1 MTTSSPSIDPML
13 RTALQS
19 YRTALHTFASSPSN
33 FQILKSLPSS
43 LPPPPPKTLYILD
56 SSFNPPTLA
65 HLRIAKTALLSDPIP
80 SPTPKRL
87 LLLLATQN
95 ADKAPKPAA
104 FEQRLVMMEIF
115 ASSLLSETE
124 QKIEGF
130 GIDIGVTKL
139 PYFADKAKSI
149 EESGLYP
156 GSTQQVHLLGYD
168 TLTRLLSTKYYP
180 PTHTLQPLHPFLEK
194 HRLLVTYRAD
204 DDWGTRAEQDEYL
217 KDIEEGRRDGDGA
230 KREWVGEGRIRMV
243 EGRKDGEEIISSTR
257 VREAAKKGDREALE
271 KLVTKGVG
279 DWVLG
284 ERLYLDD

>member
-1 MTTSSPSIDPML
+1 MTTLSPSTDPML

-19 YRTALHTFASSPSN
+19 YRSALHTFASSPSN

-43 LPPPPPKTLYILD
+43 SQSTPPKTLYVLD

-80 SPTPKRL
+80 APVPTRL

-95 ADKAPKPAA
+95 ADKAAKPAA
-104 FEQRLVMMEIF
+104 FEQRLVMMEIL
-115 ASSLLSETE
+115 ASSLISDAQQGVESL
-124 QKIEGF
+124 

-139 PYFADKAKSI
+139 PYFADKSNSI
-149 EESGLYP
+149 ENSGLYP
-156 GSTQQVHLLGYD
+156 VSTQQVHLLGYD

-180 PTHTLQPLHPFLEK
+180 PTHTLQPLHPFLGK

-204 DDWGTRAEQDEYL
+204 DDWGTRSEQDEYL
-217 KDIEEGRRDGDGA
+217 KDIEGGKRDGDGA
-230 KREWVGEGRIRMV
+230 RREWVTEGRIRMV
-243 EGRKDGEEIISSTR
+243 EGRKEGEEIISSTR
-257 VREAAKKGDREALE
+257 VREAAKNGDRKALE

-284 ERLYLDD
+284 ESLYVDD

>member
-1 MTTSSPSIDPML
+1 ML
-13 RTALQS
+13 RTALQT
-19 YRTALHTFASSPSN
+19 YRSALHTFASSPSN

-43 LPPPPPKTLYILD
+43 PHPTPPKTLYILD

-65 HLRIAKTALLSDPIP
+65 HLRIAQTALLSDPIP
-80 SPTPKRL
+80 SPSPKRL

-115 ASSLLSETE
+115 ASSLVSETE
-124 QKIEGF
+124 QKVEGL

-149 EESGLYP
+149 EDSELYP
-156 GSTQQVHLLGYD
+156 SSTQQVHLLGYD

-180 PTHTLQPLHPFLEK
+180 PTHTLQPLHPFLDK

-204 DDWGTRAEQDEYL
+204 DDWGTKSEQDEYL
-217 KDIEEGRRDGDGA
+217 RDIEKGKREGDGA
-230 KREWVGEGRIRMV
+230 KREWVSEGKIRMV
-243 EGRKDGEEIISSTR
+243 EGRREGEEVISSTI

-279 DWVLG
+279 EWGLE
-284 ERLYLDD
+284 ERLYSDD

>member
-1 MTTSSPSIDPML
+1 
-13 RTALQS
+13 
-19 YRTALHTFASSPSN
+19 
-33 FQILKSLPSS
+33 
-43 LPPPPPKTLYILD
+43 
-56 SSFNPPTLA
+56 
-65 HLRIAKTALLSDPIP
+65 
-80 SPTPKRL
+80 
-87 LLLLATQN
+87 
-95 ADKAPKPAA
+95 
-104 FEQRLVMMEIF
+104 MMEIF

-124 QKIEGF
+124 QKIEGL

-139 PYFADKAKSI
+139 PYFADKSKSI

-168 TLTRLLSTKYYP
+168 TLTRLLSTRYYP
-180 PTHTLQPLHPFLEK
+180 PTYTLQPLHSFLEK

-217 KDIEEGRRDGDGA
+217 EDIENGRRGEDGA
-230 KREWVGEGRIRMV
+230 KKEWVSEGRIRMV
-243 EGRKDGEEIISSTR
+243 EGRKEGEEIISSTR

>member
-1 MTTSSPSIDPML
+1 MPTPSPSTDPML
-13 RTALQS
+13 RTALQT
-19 YRTALHTFASSPSN
+19 YRSALHTFASSQSN
-33 FQILKSLPSS
+33 FQILKSLRSS
-43 LPPPPPKTLYILD
+43 PLPPPKTLYILD

-65 HLRIAKTALLSDPIP
+65 HLRIAKTALLSDPIAA
-80 SPTPKRL
+80 PTPRRL

-115 ASSLLSETE
+115 ASSLISETE
-124 QKIEGF
+124 QKVEGL

-149 EESGLYP
+149 EQSELYP
-156 GSTQQVHLLGYD
+156 VSTQQVHLLGYD

-180 PTHTLQPLHPFLEK
+180 PTHTLQPLHPLLEK

-204 DDWGTRAEQDEYL
+204 DDWGTRGEQDEYL
-217 KDIEEGRRDGDGA
+217 KDIEVGKRDGDGA
-230 KREWVGEGRIRMV
+230 EKEWVSEGRIRMV
-243 EGRKDGEEIISSTR
+243 EGRKEGEEIISSTR
-257 VREAAKKGDREALE
+257 VREAAKKGDRDALE
-271 KLVTKGVG
+271 RLVTKGVG

-284 ERLYLDD
+284 ESLYLDD

>member
-1 MTTSSPSIDPML
+1 MTTPSPSSNSML
-13 RTALQS
+13 RTSLQT
-19 YRTALHTFASSPSN
+19 YRSAIRTFASSPSN

-43 LPPPPPKTLYILD
+43 SQRPAPKTLYILD

-65 HLRIAKTALLSDPIP
+65 HLRIAKTALLSDPNP
-80 SPTPKRL
+80 APTTKRL

-115 ASSLLSETE
+115 AASVLSETA
-124 QKIEGF
+124 QQLEGL

-149 EESGLYP
+149 EDSGLYP
-156 GSTQQVHLLGYD
+156 DSTQQVHLLGYD
-168 TLTRLLSTKYYP
+168 TLTRLLATKYYP

-204 DDWGTRAEQDEYL
+204 DDWGTRDEQDEYL
-217 KDIEEGRRDGDGA
+217 KDIEDGKRDGDAA
-230 KREWVGEGRIRMV
+230 KREWVSEGRIRMV
-243 EGRKDGEEIISSTR
+243 EGRKEGEAIISSTR
-257 VREAAKKGDREALE
+257 VREAAKKGDSEALE

-279 DWVLG
+279 DWVL
-284 ERLYLDD
+284 EESLYSDD

>member
-1 MTTSSPSIDPML
+1 MTTPSPSTDPML
-13 RTALQS
+13 RTALQA
-19 YRTALHTFASSPSN
+19 YRSGLHTFASSPST

-43 LPPPPPKTLYILD
+43 AQLSPPKTLYILD

-65 HLRIAKTALLSDPIP
+65 HLRIAKTALLSDPI
-80 SPTPKRL
+80 SAPTPKRL

-115 ASSLLSETE
+115 ASSILSEAA
-124 QKIEGF
+124 QQVEGL
-130 GIDIGVTKL
+130 GVDIGVIKL

-149 EESGLYP
+149 EDSGLYP
-156 GSTQQVHLLGYD
+156 DSTQQVHLLGYD
-168 TLTRLLSTKYYP
+168 TLTRLLATKYYP
-180 PTHTLQPLHPFLEK
+180 PMHTLQPLHPFLKK

-204 DDWGTRAEQDEYL
+204 DDWGTRDEQDEYL
-217 KDIEEGRRDGDGA
+217 RDIEEGKRDGDGA
-230 KREWVGEGRIRMV
+230 KKEWVSEGRIGMV
-243 EGRKDGEEIISSTR
+243 EGRKEGEEIISSTR
-257 VREAAKKGDREALE
+257 VREAAKKGNREALE

-284 ERLYLDD
+284 ESLYKDD